1 MDVGQWQAQLQLSP
15 AIAVIRAPSLA
26 MGLAMATAVAAAGIR
41 LIEITWTSDRPT
53 ALIQQLRAQLPHC
66 WIGAGTLLSGGDVDA
81 AIAAG
86 AQFCF
91 MPHTQPA
98 LIARVQRQGIAV
110 IPGAA
115 TPTEI
120 VAAWQA
126 GATSVKVFPVTALG
140 GADYIRQLQGPLGH
154 IPLIPTGGVTLENG
168 PELLAAG
175 ARAIALST
183 SLFPPDLLATQ
194 AWPLITQRT
203 IQLLTAVSVVQNHI
217 AEDKEPR
224 VQRR

>member
-15 AIAVIRAPSLA
+15 AIAVIRAPRVSL
-26 MGLAMATAVAAAGIR
+26 GLAMAQSVAAAGIR

-53 ALIQQLRAQLPHC
+53 ALIQQLHDQLPHC
-66 WIGAGTLLSGGDVDA
+66 WIGAGTLLSVSDVEA

-91 MPHTQPA
+91 MPHTDPT
-98 LIARVQRQGIAV
+98 LIATVQSQGIPV
-110 IPGAA
+110 IPGAT

-126 GATSVKVFPVTALG
+126 GATSVKVFPVMALG
-140 GADYIRQLQGPLGH
+140 GATYIRQLQGPLGH

-168 PELLAAG
+168 PDLLAAG
-175 ARAIALST
+175 AKAIALSS
-183 SLFPPDLLATQ
+183 SLFPKQLLAES
-194 AWPLITQRT
+194 AWPAITQRT
-203 IQLLTAVSVVQNHI
+203 TQLLAALPQTHP
-217 AEDKEPR
+217 EGLTRK
-224 VQRR
+224 

>member
-26 MGLAMATAVAAAGIR
+26 LGLAMAAAVAAAGMR
-41 LIEITWTSDRPT
+41 LIEIAWTSDRPT
-53 ALIQQLRAQLPHC
+53 TLIQQLRAQLPHC
-66 WIGAGTLLSGGDVDA
+66 WIGAGTLLSVSDVEA
-81 AIAAG
+81 AIGAG

-91 MPHTQPA
+91 MPHTDPR
-98 LIARVQRQGIAV
+98 LIAPVKNQGIPV

-126 GATSVKVFPVTALG
+126 GATSVKVFPITALG
-140 GADYIRQLQGPLGH
+140 GTAYIRQLQGPLGH

-175 ARAIALST
+175 AIAIA
-183 SLFPPDLLATQ
+183 SLMMDCAWAT
-194 AWPLITQRT
+194 L
-203 IQLLTAVSVVQNHI
+203 
-217 AEDKEPR
+217 
-224 VQRR
+224 RR